1 MHIPLKH
8 KLKRKQR
15 AELQEDTGF
24 TAEQFTPPEAQIP
37 WKAIGLAS
45 LLFTMGSILISVGVL
60 IKLEI
65 IATEEYL
72 SRAIPLLVLGSIMF
86 IPGKLFSFL

>member
-24 TAEQFTPPEAQIP
+24 TAEQFTAPEAQIP
-37 WKAIGLAS
+37 WKAIGLAT
-45 LLFTMGSILISVGVL
+45 LLFTMGQS
-60 IKLEI
+60 
-65 IATEEYL
+65 
-72 SRAIPLLVLGSIMF
+72 
-86 IPGKLFSFL
+86 